1 MDELLLEVMSFGSDA
16 ADSGNI
22 TVVLYLLG
30 DILNRYNATEDQQQF
45 LEVYICLAGFRHT

>member
-1 MDELLLEVMSFGSDA
+1 MDELLLETMSFHSDA
-16 ADSGNI
+16 AVDSGNI

-45 LEVYICLAGFRHT
+45 LEVTT